1 MEWRFTM
8 ALGKTAAAA
17 PVVTKPARISM
28 NPSIFTA
35 GGLIDDIDIEI
46 TDAATTM
53 FDYGGN
59 SLPTPALALEL
70 TDVNGT
76 QHVQYYSV
84 GKPEDWTPEE
94 SGEGFVAVSGKT
106 SINNSTNLGK
116 FLTSLVNAGFPA
128 DRLDDGNLKVMIG
141 VKAHVLQEVQ
151 EQRKGLIRT
160 GKNADRPQTLL
171 LVSKIISLPGENSA
185 AVTKPSA
192 PAPKSTGAVG
202 GKSNGGAK
210 TPPPQQPAIATTP
223 TAAEA
228 IAADGSLDEQITT
241 VVIEALTSGDGTP
254 LAKKDLTKLVFQA
267 FSNGGHTP
275 AQRNQAV
282 IRSGRQDFLAG
293 LATQGIQYDGSQLSL
308 AE

>member
-1 MEWRFTM
+1 M
-8 ALGKTAAAA
+8 ALGKQQPAAA
-17 PVVTKPARISM
+17 PEPSKPARISM
-28 NPSIFTA
+28 NPNVFTA

-59 SLPTPALALEL
+59 SVPTPALALEL

-84 GKPEDWTPEE
+84 GKPEDWTPED

-116 FLTSLVNAGFPA
+116 FLTSMVNAGFPA
-128 DRLDDGNLKVMIG
+128 DRLDDGNLKVVIG
-141 VKAHVLQEVQ
+141 TKAHVLQEVQ

-171 LVSKIISLPGENSA
+171 LVSKIISLPGES
-185 AVTKPSA
+185 VTAKTSTA
-192 PAPKSTGAVG
+192 PTSKAAVG
-202 GKSNGGAK
+202 GKTNGGAK
-210 TPPPQQPAIATTP
+210 TPPPAQQPATTSAQAP
-223 TAAEA
+223 AEA
-228 IAADGSLDEQITT
+228 ATGDLDEQITT
-241 VVIEALTSGDGTP
+241 VVIEALTGGDGTP

-275 AQRNQAV
+275 AQRNQAIV
-282 IRSGRQDFLAG
+282 RSGRQDFLTS
-293 LATQGIQYDGSQLSL
+293 LAAQGIAYNGAELSL